1 MPRFILSTQS
11 ERLDRSNYS
20 GFIYFFICAYGSF
33 LTDRI
38 ADCNNM
44 FSLLSQMCLF
54 VYFCF
59 YHFNK
64 QMVTRCKS
72 NSLAIFSNYRSSS
85 KIYLF
90 QILEWPCPWN
100 RSISSTLIW
109 NLTVQSLQMKYSHG
123 HERFFYFF
131 YSAIAACLILF
142 LPFVTGIAKNIYV
155 SFHMKHLQI

>member
-38 ADCNNM
+38 ADCNDM

-109 NLTVQSLQMKYSHG
+109 NLTVQSLQMKYSHR

-131 YSAIAACLILF
+131 LQCYCCLL
-142 LPFVTGIAKNIYV
+142 NIISTFCYWDCK
-155 SFHMKHLQI
+155 KHIC

>member
-131 YSAIAACLILF
+131 LQCYCCLL
-142 LPFVTGIAKNIYV
+142 NIISTFCYWDCK
-155 SFHMKHLQI
+155 KHIC